1 MLETLLE
8 SRRLVKRQY
17 RYTIMSVTAHSVVI
31 AAGLFAATAAGAT
44 KAPRSLPVP
53 PITYVAVSKPE
64 MTSGGPVSQAP
75 PDVGSGPSIPVI
87 AVPDIVIADRFPDTR
102 LSWPGP
108 SADSLFPNGGQ
119 AAGGPGSGS
128 TASSVGSGVAPGS
141 VLSGLDVDRVARVRT
156 RIEPRYPPALRAAGI
171 EGRVIVRF
179 VVDTA
184 GRAEEASI
192 QVLDSSH
199 PQFTDAV
206 RTALVRMRFEPA
218 WVGRSKVRQLVDLP
232 FTFELSR

>member
-8 SRRLVKRQY
+8 SRRLAKHQY
-17 RYTIMSVTAHSVVI
+17 RYTIVSVTAHAAAI

-44 KAPRSLPVP
+44 RVPRTSPVP

-64 MTSGGPVSQAP
+64 ITSGAPIPQAA
-75 PDVGSGPSIPVI
+75 PDAGSRPAIPVI
-87 AVPDIVIADRFPDTR
+87 VAPDIVIADRFPDTP
-102 LSWPGP
+102 LPWPRA
-108 SADSLFPNGGQ
+108 SSDSLFANGGNS
-119 AAGGPGSGS
+119 GEPGPVSTAGSGG
-128 TASSVGSGVAPGS
+128 TGEAPAP
-141 VLSGLDVDRVARVRT
+141 VLSGVDVDRVARVRT

-184 GRAEEASI
+184 GRVEEASI

-206 RTALVRMRFEPA
+206 RTTLGRMRFEPA
-218 WVGRSKVRQLVDLP
+218 RVGRSKVRQMVDLP